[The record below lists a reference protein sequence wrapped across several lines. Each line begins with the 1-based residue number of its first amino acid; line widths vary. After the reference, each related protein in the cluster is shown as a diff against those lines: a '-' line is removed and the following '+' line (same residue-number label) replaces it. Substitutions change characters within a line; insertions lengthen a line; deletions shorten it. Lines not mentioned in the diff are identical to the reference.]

1 MSEREAGALLKDF
14 LVPPCKF
21 GLGREGWWGTPKDLN
36 QGSECVWCVCV
47 CVCVWCVCGVCV
59 CVIRGVVSKSS
70 GVFVLSWSHHS
81 SSLSCCTYSFMVIQN
96 FKNVFIERL
105 LRARPCVRNQVPTLM
120 ACILDMFK
128 GTFMETEVVQYN

>member
-36 QGSECVWCVCV
+36 QGSECVCC
-47 CVCVWCVCGVCV
+47 VCV
-59 CVIRGVVSKSS
+59 CVIRGVVSKRS

-81 SSLSCCTYSFMVIQN
+81 SSLSCCSYSFMVIQN
-96 FKNVFIERL
+96 FKNVFIEHL

-128 GTFMETEVVQYN
+128 GTFMETEVVQYD